1 MYTVAA
7 VIAVGFAGL
16 AVCLTIVCCG
26 VVYLRR
32 CVTDISSAFTKYW
45 HNEQSFG
52 IITSAKERI
61 CFHFVYLSVC

>member
-1 MYTVAA
+1 MRNLSFSKLSMSINTNDFRSHVFTVAA

-32 CVTDISSAFTKYW
+32 CVMDISLINY
-45 HNEQSFG
+45 
-52 IITSAKERI
+52 IR
-61 CFHFVYLSVC
+61 FH